1 MNSATRYAEALTLV
15 ALGPHPVVVS
25 RDVERVPRRPMGAH
39 CWPRI
44 MSESETRSFFER
56 ERERLVLDI
65 TNQIETIITSTNA
78 VNRKL
83 EEHVSVGKG
92 FESISALWGQ
102 FSELA
107 KMDTQ
112 PDMNESTEP
121 DAPMSPK

>member
-1 MNSATRYAEALTLV
+1 
-15 ALGPHPVVVS
+15 
-25 RDVERVPRRPMGAH
+25 
-39 CWPRI
+39 

-83 EEHVSVGKG
+83 EEHASVGKG

-107 KMDTQ
+107 KADAQ
-112 PDMNESTEP
+112 PDTNEPTEP
-121 DAPMSPK
+121 DVSMSPK

>member
-1 MNSATRYAEALTLV
+1 
-15 ALGPHPVVVS
+15 
-25 RDVERVPRRPMGAH
+25 MGAH

-83 EEHVSVGKG
+83 EEHASVGKG

>member
-1 MNSATRYAEALTLV
+1 MQKRQGVSAQIPTHT
-15 ALGPHPVVVS
+15 PVPGRIRANDKPDEFRNKVRRGTNPGSSWPPPS
-25 RDVERVPRRPMGAH
+25 RSYHVM
-39 CWPRI
+39 
-44 MSESETRSFFER
+44 
-56 ERERLVLDI
+56 L
-65 TNQIETIITSTNA
+65 N
-78 VNRKL
+78 
-83 EEHVSVGKG
+83 VSVGKG

>member
-1 MNSATRYAEALTLV
+1 M
-15 ALGPHPVVVS
+15 
-25 RDVERVPRRPMGAH
+25 
-39 CWPRI
+39 
-44 MSESETRSFFER
+44 
-56 ERERLVLDI
+56 
-65 TNQIETIITSTNA
+65 
-78 VNRKL
+78 
-83 EEHVSVGKG
+83 EEHVSVGKV

>member
-1 MNSATRYAEALTLV
+1 
-15 ALGPHPVVVS
+15 
-25 RDVERVPRRPMGAH
+25 
-39 CWPRI
+39 

-92 FESISALWGQ
+92 FESISAFGANFLSLPRWIR
-102 FSELA
+102 
-107 KMDTQ
+107 
-112 PDMNESTEP
+112 
-121 DAPMSPK
+121 SPT

>member
-1 MNSATRYAEALTLV
+1 
-15 ALGPHPVVVS
+15 
-25 RDVERVPRRPMGAH
+25 MGAH

-65 TNQIETIITSTNA
+65 TNQFETIITSTNA